1 MNSENIQWH
10 DVVPLFY
17 YFYNGNRVMLGPKL
31 LSHLCHKLWMDG
43 FHNRR
48 RNISQTSILT
58 CFSHY
63 YSPQQHSRTH
73 RKNPFIELLI
83 AKICF
88 TTIQPLFSTIKDTPV
103 NN

>member
-17 YFYNGNRVMLGPKL
+17 YFYNSNRIILGPKF
-31 LSHLCHKLWMDG
+31 LSQLCHKLWMDG

-48 RNISQTSILT
+48 GSISQTFIST
-58 CFSHY
+58 CFFHY
-63 YSPQQHSRTH
+63 DSQQHSRTH

-88 TTIQPLFSTIKDTPV
+88 TTIQPLFSTVKEKPL